1 MIIEKKMFQSDK
13 NSKMSSILGPEI
25 EVNGDLKIKGDILI
39 YGTVLGNVECRG
51 KVHTSKGSVIK
62 GNVQSESA
70 YINGKIKGDLIA
82 QDKVVLAKFSQLKGN
97 LVSSTL
103 TIEEGA
109 KFDGLCNMQN
119 KSSSS
124 VNKQKLNA

>member
-1 MIIEKKMFQSDK
+1 MFQSNKD
-13 NSKMSSILGPEI
+13 NNINSILGPEI
-25 EVNGDLKIKGDILI
+25 EVKGDLKIKGDILI
-39 YGTVLGNVECRG
+39 YGTVLGNVECNG
-51 KVHTSKGSVIK
+51 KVHTAKGSLIN
-62 GNVQSESA
+62 GNVNSKSA

-82 QDKVVLAKFSQLKGN
+82 QAKIVLAKFSQLEGN

-109 KFDGLCNMQN
+109 RFDGVCNMQN
-119 KSSSS
+119 ESSL

>member
-1 MIIEKKMFQSDK
+1 MFQSDK
-13 NSKMSSILGPEI
+13 KNNMSSILDPEI

-39 YGTVLGNVECRG
+39 YGTVLGNVECKG
-51 KVHTSKGSVIK
+51 KVHTSKGSLIN
-62 GNVQSESA
+62 GNVNSISA
-70 YINGKIKGDLIA
+70 YINGKIEGDLRA

-109 KFDGLCNMQN
+109 RFDGVCNMQN
-119 KSSSS
+119 KSSSI
-124 VNKQKLNA
+124 NKQKLNA

>member
-1 MIIEKKMFQSDK
+1 MFQSDK
-13 NSKMSSILGPEI
+13 NNNMSSILGPEI

-39 YGTVLGNVECRG
+39 YGTVLGNVECKG
-51 KVHTSKGSVIK
+51 KVHTAKGSRIK
-62 GNVQSESA
+62 GNVLSNSA
-70 YINGKIKGDLIA
+70 YINGEIEGDLVA
-82 QDKVVLAKFSQLKGN
+82 QDKVILAKFSKLKGN

-109 KFDGLCNMQN
+109 RFDGVCNMQGQA
-119 KSSSS
+119 SS